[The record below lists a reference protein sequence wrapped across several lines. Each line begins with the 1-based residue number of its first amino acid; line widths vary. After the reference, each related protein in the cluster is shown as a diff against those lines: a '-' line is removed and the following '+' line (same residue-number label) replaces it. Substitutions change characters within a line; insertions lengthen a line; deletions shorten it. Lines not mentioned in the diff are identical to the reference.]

1 VGGASPDPPWTD
13 APPTANYKEHHRER
27 DHHPA
32 PPLRGWVLMT
42 RRHTAGWGQV
52 PGWSQAFPGW
62 DPLGDLSPLP
72 LRAAGSLARW
82 WWPISA
88 IVGFLTV
95 VGYVLGHD
103 PQPGLSNRGWLTVVL
118 AAVVVLL
125 LTAHRAGRGRPPR
138 APLARALTEYAVV
151 ALLAV
156 LLATASTGQPAE
168 HAEDGAGRRQSI
180 ERPAQRRQSAEH
192 ADAGVADRRPG
203 IVRVVT
209 GVGHWLLELWHTASQ
224 QADRSTPPTSTTTPQ

>member
-1 VGGASPDPPWTD
+1 
-13 APPTANYKEHHRER
+13 
-27 DHHPA
+27 
-32 PPLRGWVLMT
+32 MT
-42 RRHTAGWGQV
+42 RRHTASWGRTSGWT
-52 PGWSQAFPGW
+52 QAFPSW
-62 DPLGDLSPLP
+62 DPLADPGPLP

-103 PQPGLSNRGWLTVVL
+103 SQPGLSDRGWLTVVL

-138 APLARALTEYAVV
+138 APLARAVAEYAVV

-156 LLATASTGQPAE
+156 LLATAGSQQQPAQRG
-168 HAEDGAGRRQSI
+168 EDGAGRRQST
-180 ERPAQRRQSAEH
+180 ERPAQHRPPAEH
-192 ADAGVADRRPG
+192 AAAGAADRRPG

-209 GVGHWLLELWHTASQ
+209 GVWGWLTELWHTAGEL
-224 QADRSTPPTSTTTPQ
+224 ADRSAPPPSTTTPKEAP